1 LCYTSPMNIIL
12 YTKTGCPWCKGVLDL
27 FAEKG
32 VKYEEREVRSNPAYM
47 AELVAKSGQDK
58 TPTLDIDGEIIADSD
73 RNAVAAYL
81 KGKGVG
87 GF

>member
-1 LCYTSPMNIIL
+1 MNIIL

-32 VKYEEREVRSNPAYM
+32 VEFEEREVRGNENYM
-47 AELVAKSGQDK
+47 NELVAKSGQQK
-58 TPTLDIDGEIIADSD
+58 TPTMDLDGEITADSD
-73 RNAVAAYL
+73 REQIAAIL
-81 KGKGVG
+81 KAKGYP

>member
-1 LCYTSPMNIIL
+1 MKIIL

-32 VKYEEREVRSNPAYM
+32 VKYEEREVLGNKAYFD
-47 AELVAKSGQDK
+47 ELVAKSGQNK

-73 RNAVAAYL
+73 REAVAAYL
-81 KGKGVG
+81 KGKGVL

>member
-1 LCYTSPMNIIL
+1 MNIIL

-32 VKYEEREVRSNPAYM
+32 VKFEEREVRGNEDHFK
-47 AELVAKSGQDK
+47 ELVAKSGQSK
-58 TPTLDIDGEIIADSD
+58 TPTMDLDGEIFADSD
-73 RNAVAAYL
+73 REQIAAIL
-81 KGKGVG
+81 KKKGYP